1 MSDKLYIIYLI
12 YTEQHRDSG
21 IKLLR
26 KFIARIFPKHQIEF
40 IVVEN
45 KCDFPAEFQFETD
58 ATQINGDNTVRE
70 FTGFECGLE
79 WAMKRKGAKPSD
91 TIILVNDT
99 FHRSYG
105 SDYLDLFKRKEVAQA
120 IAKGAFIGYTDAY
133 PKPVEVFGLKVQRW
147 IRTSLI
153 IGPCSS
159 FLKVSPFGV
168 TVDSQFLFSG
178 ESEKFFAPTAP
189 LSENYQQY
197 LKTWL
202 FSKENDGEF
211 KESWHS
217 KKELTQENLLDFQ
230 GKARA
235 IFSEHF
241 FSARAQALGIPIYDV
256 REKQWVSS
264 VQ

>member
-168 TVDSQFLFSG
+168 TVDSQFL
-178 ESEKFFAPTAP
+178 
-189 LSENYQQY
+189 
-197 LKTWL
+197 
-202 FSKENDGEF
+202 SKENDGEF